1 MEFRS
6 MLKQGNTFV
15 GICMDA
21 LIRTPAVAAQTDP
34 WIEATRALR
43 SSIGMEQ
50 VTQVH
55 ALEHGTIWVLSEK
68 YPKLQLGGASTNQGF
83 YVYGQVDP
91 QILLAAAR
99 EALERFKRGEA
110 DLAVHP
116 RCGTNLSVGML
127 LTMGF
132 AFGFNLLLPR
142 RLPNLLMGAGLA
154 AMCSSL
160 LSPSLGAKAQKYVTT
175 DIPMNLSVT
184 GIKTQTDWMGR
195 KTHFV
200 QTHYHS

>member
-1 MEFRS
+1 

-15 GICMDA
+15 GICMNA
-21 LIRTPAVAAQTDP
+21 LIRTPAVAQADP

-99 EALERFKRGEA
+99 EALERFNQGEA

-142 RLPNLLMGAGLA
+142 RLPNVLMGAGLA

-175 DIPMNLSVT
+175 DIPMNLSII

-200 QTHYHS
+200 QTHYNT

>member
-1 MEFRS
+1 
-6 MLKQGNTFV
+6 
-15 GICMDA
+15 MDS
-21 LIRTPAVAAQTDP
+21 LLRNPAIAQAPTDP
-34 WIEATRALR
+34 WIGATRALR

-68 YPKLQLGGASTNQGF
+68 YPKSQLGGASTNQGF
-83 YVYGQVDP
+83 YIYGQVDP
-91 QILLAAAR
+91 QILLEAAR
-99 EALERFKRGEA
+99 EALERFKRGE
-110 DLAVHP
+110 DELAVHP

-142 RLPNLLMGAGLA
+142 RLPNLVMGAGLA
-154 AMCSSL
+154 AVCSSL
-160 LSPSLGAKAQKYVTT
+160 LSPGLGAKAQKYVTT
-175 DIPMNLSVT
+175 DIPMNLSIV
-184 GIKTQTDWMGR
+184 GIRTQTDWMGR

-200 QTHYHS
+200 QTEYHA

>member
-1 MEFRS
+1 M
-6 MLKQGNTFV
+6 
-15 GICMDA
+15 
-21 LIRTPAVAAQTDP
+21 
-34 WIEATRALR
+34 
-43 SSIGMEQ
+43 
-50 VTQVH
+50 
-55 ALEHGTIWVLSEK
+55 
-68 YPKLQLGGASTNQGF
+68 
-83 YVYGQVDP
+83 YGQVDP

-142 RLPNLLMGAGLA
+142 RLPNLVMGAGLA
-154 AMCSSL
+154 AVCSSL
-160 LSPSLGAKAQKYVTT
+160 LSPGLGAKAQKYVTT
-175 DIPMNLSVT
+175 DIPMNLSIL
-184 GIKTQTDWMGR
+184 GIKTQIDWMGR

-200 QTHYHS
+200 QTQYHS